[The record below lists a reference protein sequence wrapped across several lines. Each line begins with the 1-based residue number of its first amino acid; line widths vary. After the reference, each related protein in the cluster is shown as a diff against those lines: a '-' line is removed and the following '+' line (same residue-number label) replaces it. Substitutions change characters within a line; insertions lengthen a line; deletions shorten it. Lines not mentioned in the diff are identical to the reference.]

1 MVDISVEELAER
13 LQKEESLNLLDV
25 REELEFHTFKI
36 GGINIPLGKLASEL
50 ENLEWEITDE
60 IVVICQRGL
69 RSETACRILRMA
81 GYKNVRNLQGGLL
94 SWRKKFE

>member
-1 MVDISVEELAER
+1 MADISVNELAER
-13 LQKEESLNLLDV
+13 LQKKELLHLLDV
-25 REELEFHTFKI
+25 REELEFHTFSI
-36 GGINIPLGKLASEL
+36 GGINIPLGKLASGL
-50 ENLEWEITDE
+50 EDLEWEITDE

-69 RSETACRILRMA
+69 RSETACRILQMA